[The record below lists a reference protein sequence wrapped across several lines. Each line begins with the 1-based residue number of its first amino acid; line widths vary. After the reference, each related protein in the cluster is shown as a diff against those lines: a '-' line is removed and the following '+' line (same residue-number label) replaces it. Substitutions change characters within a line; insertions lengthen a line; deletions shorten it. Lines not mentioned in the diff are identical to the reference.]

1 MKQRSVA
8 QAEMG
13 KKALG
18 PLGLSLGGI
27 YLGTNK
33 EEEPFTLLC
42 GACRS
47 TFAVA
52 SHNPNH
58 AHFNMTL
65 AISMHMVNFNGTE
78 NVNRILQAEIQSNST
93 KLRRNT
99 HLSGDPI
106 SNLS

>member
-1 MKQRSVA
+1 MKQRPVA

-27 YLGTNK
+27 NLGTNK
-33 EEEPFTLLC
+33 EEAAFTLLC

-47 TFAVA
+47 TFTMA

-65 AISMHMVNFNGTE
+65 AISTHMVNFNGTE
-78 NVNRILQAEIQSNST
+78 NVNRIIQAEIQM
-93 KLRRNT
+93 
-99 HLSGDPI
+99 
-106 SNLS
+106 